1 MRIFAGF
8 VAMAALLIGTPSL
21 AADSEGI
28 GSLLNRVTFKLSSEQ
43 WVTSKTALVTVG
55 ISAGVSDAAL
65 EKIQDDVLK
74 KLNQLTNK
82 GEWHITS
89 FDRNLDQSGLENIR
103 MQAQARLPSNAL
115 PSLRDKTKA
124 MSKPGE
130 TYTLDSIQFTPSED
144 ELRDANT
151 ALRGNVYQ
159 QAKDEL
165 DRLNKAYP
173 DQKYYMHD
181 INFLSDYQPVAP
193 MARNGMMMAMAMKSG
208 DGGGN
213 LAVGDKLVLS
223 ATVVLAAMPD
233 QGLTKTI
240 H

>member
-1 MRIFAGF
+1 MRFLAGVFALT
-8 VAMAALLIGTPSL
+8 ALLIAAPSW
-21 AADSEGI
+21 ADTDGV
-28 GSLLNRVTFKLSSEQ
+28 GALLNKVTFKLNAEQ
-43 WVTSKTALVTVG
+43 WVASKTALVTIG
-55 ISAGVSDAAL
+55 INAGVSDAAL

-103 MQAQARLPSNAL
+103 MEAQARLPSSAL
-115 PSLRDKTKA
+115 PNLRDKSKA

-144 ELRDANT
+144 ELRDVNT
-151 ALRGNVYQ
+151 ALRGNIYQ
-159 QAKDEL
+159 QAKEEL
-165 DRLNKAYP
+165 DRVNKAYP

-181 INFLSDYQPVAP
+181 INFLSNFMPIAQAQ
-193 MARNGMMMAMAMKSG
+193 NGMMAMAMKSG
-208 DGGGN
+208 GGSGS
-213 LAVGDKLVLS
+213 LAVGDKLVIS
-223 ATVVLAAMPD
+223 ATVVFAAMPD